1 MENDKNFIELIK
13 TSTET
18 NTLVNTLVISVDKMQ
33 TSIEEIK
40 STNTNQLS
48 KIKDNKYRSEN
59 NEKEIFGQGN
69 KDGLIKKVS
78 IIEDKFV
85 KNNDY
90 INEVFGGILENF
102 RKENKKTNE
111 RIDGLSTW
119 RKVKKAE
126 FAVVT
131 AIIGILVAAFNTLWR
146 ILKY

>member
-78 IIEDKFV
+78 ILEDKFV

-119 RKVKKAE
+119 R
-126 FAVVT
+126 
-131 AIIGILVAAFNTLWR
+131 
-146 ILKY
+146 